1 MWTKCSDIAGWGEV
15 ASVTVSRPLD
25 PTDVAM
31 IAALRRDPRA
41 SIAELARAVD
51 ISRGTAYS
59 RLDRLEREGV
69 ITGYGPDID
78 EVAAGYSVLAFTMLE
93 ISQGSHDET
102 IGRLQRIAEILE
114 IHTVTGGGDLLCR
127 VVARSNDH
135 LHEILQQVV
144 AIPSVTRTE
153 TQLSLSSTRRRT
165 AADLLAG
172 D

>member
-1 MWTKCSDIAGWGEV
+1 
-15 ASVTVSRPLD
+15 VSRPLD

>member
-1 MWTKCSDIAGWGEV
+1 MF
-15 ASVTVSRPLD
+15 RPLD
-25 PTDVAM
+25 ATDGAM
-31 IAALRRDPRA
+31 IAALRRAPRA
-41 SIAELARAVD
+41 SIAELARTVD

-59 RLDRLEREGV
+59 RLERLEREGV
-69 ITGYGPDID
+69 IVGYGPDLD
-78 EVAAGYSVLAFTMLE
+78 EVRAGYAVQAFTILE

-102 IGRLQRIAEILE
+102 IGHLQRIAEILE

-127 VVARSNDH
+127 VVAHSNDH

-165 AADLLAG
+165 VADLLAG
-172 D
+172 N

>member
-1 MWTKCSDIAGWGEV
+1 
-15 ASVTVSRPLD
+15 
-25 PTDVAM
+25 M
-31 IAALRRDPRA
+31 IAALRRHPRA
-41 SIAELARAVD
+41 SIAELARSVD

-59 RLDRLEREGV
+59 RLERLEREGV
-69 ITGYGPDID
+69 VTGYGPDID
-78 EVAAGYSVLAFTMLE
+78 EAQAGFSVLAFTMLE
-93 ISQGSHDET
+93 ISQGSHDDT
-102 IGRLQRIAEILE
+102 IARLRLIPEILE

-135 LHEILQQVV
+135 LHEILQRVV

-172 D
+172 E

>member
-1 MWTKCSDIAGWGEV
+1 M
-15 ASVTVSRPLD
+15 SRPLD
-25 PTDVAM
+25 PTDVAI
-31 IAALRRDPRA
+31 IAALRRDPRV

-51 ISRGTAYS
+51 IARGTAYS

-69 ITGYGPDID
+69 ITGYGPDVD
-78 EVAAGYSVLAFTMLE
+78 EVRAGYSVLAFTTLE

-102 IGRLQRIAEILE
+102 IGRLRRIGEILE

-172 D
+172 E